1 MSANKVEPIEIE
13 EKGNEIGQPKKG
25 QNDLESQDSTNT
37 TTKESSWHYIS
48 WLFGVMLTCLTVG
61 LITHLP
67 VHNVLKEPAYWYET
81 VIFIPFTGWHPL
93 FITAF
98 FLQLEFWSNITY
110 TKNIRSWIIFY
121 VISASTALI
130 FEIIYHYLWIEILG
144 FFPPAPFNG
153 YIGGT
158 MSIFMIFYA
167 SWFRSG
173 ISYSP

>member
-1 MSANKVEPIEIE
+1 MSVNRIEIE
-13 EKGNEIGQPKKG
+13 DNGTETRQPK
-25 QNDLESQDSTNT
+25 NDLECQNSTK
-37 TTKESSWHYIS
+37 TTKQQGDDLSSWHYIS

-61 LITHLP
+61 LITLLP
-67 VHNVLKEPAYWYET
+67 AHNVLKEPAYWYEI
-81 VIFIPFTGWHPL
+81 VLFIPIAGWHPL

-121 VISASTALI
+121 MISASTALI

-158 MSIFMIFYA
+158 MAIFMIFYA